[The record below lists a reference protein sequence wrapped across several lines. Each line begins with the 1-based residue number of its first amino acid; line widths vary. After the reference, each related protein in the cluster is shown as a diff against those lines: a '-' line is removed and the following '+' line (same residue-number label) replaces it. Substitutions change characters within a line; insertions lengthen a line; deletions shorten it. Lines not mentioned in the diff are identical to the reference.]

1 MGHSL
6 EAWLQLIVVEGQST
20 DRERG
25 HRSAQQKAQETGG
38 NNSEHSKC
46 LTHPEKPQAL
56 GESGSRYSLRGLC
69 LKKVFTLKSVR
80 EISLFTPV

>member
-38 NNSEHSKC
+38 NNSEHS
-46 LTHPEKPQAL
+46 
-56 GESGSRYSLRGLC
+56 
-69 LKKVFTLKSVR
+69 
-80 EISLFTPV
+80 

>member
-25 HRSAQQKAQETGG
+25 HRSAQQKAQETG
-38 NNSEHSKC
+38 STTVSIASD
-46 LTHPEKPQAL
+46 LP
-56 GESGSRYSLRGLC
+56 
-69 LKKVFTLKSVR
+69 TLKNPRPEGRLGLDILCQGSA
-80 EISLFTPV
+80 